1 MSALE
6 RQRKKIIIDEFA
18 KAKKDAELVWSLV
31 DSELEE
37 PEPLLS
43 SNGNPIIF
51 KNTMVM
57 IQGQTGTHKSRLATS
72 LVSVLVSKIPDLALL
87 GFSRAIDERPTVIY
101 VDTERNIN
109 YTLPIAI
116 RQILN
121 DSGLNLEELKT
132 KFSILPLVN
141 IGRQFRTET
150 MGQQFVELTGF
161 DNEKKHFVIVLDIV
175 SDLISDF
182 NNVVNSLQ
190 LTDLLNTA
198 ANTFDL
204 TFIVV
209 LHENPGGEKA
219 RGHLGT
225 ELANKASTVLQISLG
240 EINNVFKLK
249 VLKSRSTEK
258 YNEILLKYDTSVNNL
273 TVVDDMLNLAA
284 SDPDIIK
291 LCTALGDKNF
301 KVIER
306 QALIDY
312 LVKELRWGQRKI
324 EDKLKKFVNN
334 GIRFETLF
342 GSAIL
347 TKKRGKT
354 TEYERVIV
362 NAYIE
367 DLKSLSIA
375 E

>member
-1 MSALE
+1 
-6 RQRKKIIIDEFA
+6 
-18 KAKKDAELVWSLV
+18 
-31 DSELEE
+31 
-37 PEPLLS
+37 
-43 SNGNPIIF
+43 
-51 KNTMVM
+51 MVM